1 MLTDYHVHLRPDE
14 HPSTP
19 DQYFTPANAEEYRAA
34 ATARGITEL
43 GASEH
48 IHRFAQALD
57 VWQHPFWKFSAV
69 DDLDAYCG
77 FVREQTDL
85 KLGIEADFVP
95 GREDRMAELLAAREW
110 DYVLGSVHF
119 LRDRGVDAEYSETG
133 TNWDVWAATDSADE
147 VWRRYFETLA
157 ECARSGLYDILSHPD
172 LVKVWGPAR
181 PTPERDVRFFYEPA
195 IEAIAES
202 GIAGEISTAGLR
214 KPVGEI
220 YPAQAFL
227 EMVVDAG
234 NPIVLSSDAHR
245 PEHLGYGYREALD
258 LLADVGVT
266 ELTTFTGRT
275 PQPVAIEDADREVAH
290 RHGDT
295 PPPTIDPATGRPG
308 S

>member
-1 MLTDYHVHLRPDE
+1 VLTDYHVHLRPDE

-19 DQYFTPANAEEYRAA
+19 DQYFTAANADRYRAA

-57 VWQHPFWKFSAV
+57 VWQHPFWKFSGV

-95 GREDRMAELLAAREW
+95 GREDRMAELLEARDW

-133 TNWDVWAATDSADE
+133 TNWDVWAATENADD

-181 PTPERDVRFFYEPA
+181 PMPERDVRFFYEPA
-195 IEAIAES
+195 IEAIAAS
-202 GIAGEISTAGLR
+202 GIAVEISTAGLR

-220 YPAQAFL
+220 YPARAFL
-227 EMVVDAG
+227 EMVADAG
-234 NPIVLSSDAHR
+234 NPVVLSSDAHR
-245 PEHLGYGYREALD
+245 PEQLGYGYGEALD
-258 LLADVGVT
+258 LLADVGIT
-266 ELTTFTGRT
+266 ELTTFAGRT
-275 PQPVAIEDADREVAH
+275 PQRVPIEAADGELAH